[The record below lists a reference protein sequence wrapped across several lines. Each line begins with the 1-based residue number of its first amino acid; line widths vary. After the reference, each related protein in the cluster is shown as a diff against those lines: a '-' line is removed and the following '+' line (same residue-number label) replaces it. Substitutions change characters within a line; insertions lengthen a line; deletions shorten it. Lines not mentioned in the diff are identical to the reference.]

1 MKDSD
6 EYVSDF
12 SQMSRQYLPMHSWQE
27 KTFLGNQNNTK
38 GIVILP
44 SFQPVE
50 TRISQKS
57 VFADRL
63 WETKKCILR
72 IDKIHYRTIVQS
84 WKKARIKTILNKL
97 KKSIRGSNLLK

>member
-1 MKDSD
+1 MKNSD

-38 GIVILP
+38 WIVILP

-50 TRISQKS
+50 TRISQK
-57 VFADRL
+57 VFSQTGFERQKNVYCEL
-63 WETKKCILR
+63 IKFI
-72 IDKIHYRTIVQS
+72 IVQS